1 MNIVLDL
8 DGVFAEYNARFRE
21 LLMSYGAPMKAFGDG
36 PHVWDWY
43 GPYGAKDHHIAPAVQ
58 HTKDNPA
65 WWGSLDKHTDVTPTA
80 LDLVQW
86 LSAFV
91 DPLVVTYRPLD
102 ARKVSEGW
110 IRRHLGI
117 SLPVIMSSANKAEL
131 LTALEPKVVVEDKA
145 STLQD
150 TRDGLEKKGLSALL
164 LLVDRPWNQGFAQQG
179 ITRVE
184 STEEALYQVM
194 REARRTKQWSQA
206 R

>member
-91 DPLVVTYRPLD
+91 DPWWLRTDPLMLARSVRGGFGGTSGLACPSSCPQRTRLSYSRPLSPRSWWRTRPQHSKTLGM
-102 ARKVSEGW
+102 ASK
-110 IRRHLGI
+110 RR
-117 SLPVIMSSANKAEL
+117 
-131 LTALEPKVVVEDKA
+131 D
-145 STLQD
+145 
-150 TRDGLEKKGLSALL
+150 
-164 LLVDRPWNQGFAQQG
+164 
-179 ITRVE
+179 
-184 STEEALYQVM
+184 
-194 REARRTKQWSQA
+194 SQPCSC
-206 R
+206 